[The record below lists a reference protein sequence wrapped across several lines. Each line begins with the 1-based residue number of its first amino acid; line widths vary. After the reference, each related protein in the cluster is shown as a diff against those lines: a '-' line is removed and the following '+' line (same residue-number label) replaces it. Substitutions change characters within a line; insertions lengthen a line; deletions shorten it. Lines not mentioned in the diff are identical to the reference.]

1 MKSKILLKACF
12 ALLCTITANISF
24 AQTTPAFVQQEDI
37 RVAGKLTDAQ
47 LYPATVSEKSVT
59 RTYFDGLGRPIQV
72 VGVGA
77 SPSQADLIQPI
88 AYDIR
93 GRQDKN
99 YLPYAAPNS
108 STFNSYRA
116 NALGGDQSAFYNN
129 GLADKIADD
138 SSPFSQQLFENSPL
152 ERVYAVGNIGAAFN
166 PLSGTHYKTL
176 NYRSNS
182 TAADGAI
189 LKFDPTGT
197 NTGNYDD
204 FSLNIYEALDEDGHK
219 LMVFKNATEQVV
231 LKREYANTT
240 VNGVAVTYFDTYY
253 VYNNAGLIAYVIP
266 PKATSLIKTGS
277 TITSAAVTS
286 LIFKFVYDTQG
297 RVAEKTVPGAGLIY
311 IVYDPLDRP
320 VLLQNAKLKTGN
332 KWNYIKY
339 DIKGRAIA
347 QGIYVNTAA
356 TQAAMQTIV
365 DAVDYSVNWY
375 ESRSSSTTWGNYT
388 NNCFPTAS
396 ITPLAYSFFDDYD
409 LNLDGTADFNY
420 SQISG
425 AAPAITTT
433 KGLLTIIK
441 TRTSGSGISPAVWL
455 TKLSFYDKYYHL
467 IQVRNNNQIYSTIG
481 DNKTI
486 FYNFVGKVVKTRV
499 TKSIASG
506 NSTVVISNYNYDHG
520 DRLTSVDQQYN
531 SLPVVRVAGYSYN
544 EIGQLIDK
552 QIHST
557 NSGSNWLQSVDYR
570 YDIRGRMTT
579 INNSKLAVDN
589 GAGSG
594 YTNDDSND
602 VFGMEILYDRVDA
615 NLTNTASYNGNISAV
630 KWMSLNNSGVKTYER
645 SYKYS
650 YDLLNRFT
658 GANYAER
665 STTGTG
671 IFNNNLNGFDESGIS
686 YDENG
691 NILKLKRNSS
701 TQGANSYTVVDD
713 LTYSYD
719 ANNANKLISV
729 TDGGTTSNY
738 TGYGFK
744 NPTGT
749 TNTYAYDTGGNLTT
763 DPYKGLTIAYNDL
776 NRTDKITFSSSAN
789 KYIDYSY
796 DADGTLLRKRVYDD
810 VGGVATLKSTTDYI
824 DGFVYLDGV
833 LSYFKT
839 LDGRV
844 RNAAGTL
851 ISEYSITDQQ
861 GNARVTFDNSGSGGS
876 LAVIQENSYYAFGL
890 QLANSPVGTPTVP
903 KKELYNGGSEWQN
916 DFSNLPDYYQ
926 TYYRNYDPALGR
938 FVAADPMAEA
948 AESLTVYAYAN
959 NNPILFNDP
968 LGDLAPKLQE
978 IVDKILFESDG
989 HGGNFNFTT
998 GVFTYFTEED
1008 TQTIIRGGGKPDPGS
1023 MYSGFVAPGN
1033 HVAFDAQGRL
1043 VVVTNSV
1050 QVTRTNGQLDVTYTE
1065 KTTIIDNSKYRAN
1078 QGEAG
1083 YVPAGGT
1090 TGNWYDLGS
1099 KANAVWGAMTP
1110 FLKSSIGYV
1119 KNGAAYLKYYA
1130 SGWKGGSRALIRT
1143 VETARVAGWAG
1154 FAAGEIM
1161 DIAAYLSSDPEIH
1174 ISGTKALVNL
1184 GFGLLGNLGGEY
1196 GTAASAIYFGV
1207 DAFYPGGWSGVG
1219 KDLSDFGQQIHDT
1232 TMQGLGQFNNIYQWV
1247 PHQ

>member
-1 MKSKILLKACF
+1 MKLKNLLNACF
-12 ALLCTITANISF
+12 AALGIVTANSSF

-37 RVAGKLTDAQ
+37 RVPGKLTDAQ
-47 LYPATVSEKSVT
+47 LYPATLSEKSVT
-59 RTYFDGLGRPIQV
+59 RTYFDGLGRPIQE

-77 SPSQADLIQPI
+77 SPSQTDLIQPI

-108 STFNSYRA
+108 STFISYRA
-116 NALGGDQSAFYNN
+116 NALSGDQAAFYNN
-129 GLADKIADD
+129 GLGDKIADD

-166 PLSGTHYKTL
+166 PLSGTHYKSL
-176 NYRSNS
+176 NYRSNT
-182 TAADGAI
+182 TAVDGAI

-204 FSLNIYEALDEDGHK
+204 FSLNIYEAVDEDGHK
-219 LMVFKNATEQVV
+219 FMIFKNATEQVV

-253 VYNNAGLIAYVIP
+253 VYNNGGLVAYIIP
-266 PKATSLIKTGS
+266 PKATSQIKSGS
-277 TITSAAVTS
+277 TIASAAVTS
-286 LIFKFVYDTQG
+286 LIFKFVYDTKG
-297 RVAEKTVPGAGLIY
+297 RIAEKTVPGTGLVY

-339 DIKGRAIA
+339 DVKGRAVA

-365 DAVDYSVNWY
+365 DAIDYSVNWY

-396 ITPLAYSFFDDYD
+396 ITPLAYSYFDDYD
-409 LNLDGTADFNY
+409 LNLDGIADFNY

-433 KGLLTIIK
+433 KGLLTVVK
-441 TRTSGSGISPAVWL
+441 TLTSGSGISPAVWL

-467 IQVRNNNQIYSTIG
+467 IQVRNNNQLYSTIG
-481 DNKTI
+481 DNKTL
-486 FYNFVGKVVKTRV
+486 FYDFVGKVIKTSV

-506 NSTVVISNYNYDHG
+506 NSTTVISNYNYDHG

-531 SLPVVRVAGYSYN
+531 SLPVIRVAGFTYN

-552 QIHST
+552 KLHST
-557 NSGSNWLQSVDYR
+557 NSGSSWLQSVDYR

-579 INNSKLAVDN
+579 INNSKLAVDD
-589 GAGSG
+589 GTGSG
-594 YTNDDSND
+594 YTNDDGND
-602 VFGMEILYDRVDA
+602 VFGMEILYDKVDA

-630 KWMSLNNSGVKTYER
+630 KWMSLNGSGVKTYER
-645 SYKYS
+645 SYKYT

-665 STTGTG
+665 ATTGTG
-671 IFNNNLNGFDESGIS
+671 TFNNNLNGFDESGIS

-701 TQGANSYTVVDD
+701 TQGTNSYTVVDD
-713 LTYSYD
+713 LTYTYD
-719 ANNANKLISV
+719 ANNANKLLSV
-729 TDGGTTSNY
+729 TDGTTSSY
-738 TGYGFK
+738 TSYGFK

-749 TNTYAYDTGGNLTT
+749 TNPYAYDSGGNLTT

-776 NRTDKITFSSSAN
+776 NRTDKITFSSSPN
-789 KYIDYSY
+789 RYIDYSY

-824 DGFVYLDGV
+824 DGFVYLNGV

-890 QLANSPVGTPTVP
+890 QLANSPAGTPTVP

-948 AESLTVYAYAN
+948 TESLTVYAYAN

-968 LGDLAPKLQE
+968 LGDLAPKIQE
-978 IVDKILFESDG
+978 IVDKILLESDG

-1008 TQTIIRGGGKPDPGS
+1008 TQTIIRGGGKPDPSS

-1050 QVTRTNGQLDVTYTE
+1050 QVKSTDGQYDVTYTE
-1065 KTTIIDNSKYRAN
+1065 KRTIIDDSKNREKKLNALSDLNNGLGGFGIGLSANNELWDFAVRTSFRSANSFKAFNALSKSQQVWRTNRALGKVGAKFLN
-1078 QGEAG
+1078 GAKGVGKVLGYAG
-1083 YVPAGGT
+1083 YATVIAKVAINGRLTPGDVL
-1090 TGNWYDLGS
+1090 DL
-1099 KANAVWGAMTP
+1099 
-1110 FLKSSIGYV
+1110 
-1119 KNGAAYLKYYA
+1119 
-1130 SGWKGGSRALIRT
+1130 T
-1143 VETARVAGWAG
+1143 V
-1154 FAAGEIM
+1154 
-1161 DIAAYLSSDPEIH
+1161 
-1174 ISGTKALVNL
+1174 N
-1184 GFGLLGNLGGEY
+1184 
-1196 GTAASAIYFGV
+1196 AASAIPGYGWAIGGLYFITDLAVQHYTNKSIGDHLNTYFGDPNLL
-1207 DAFYPGGWSGVG
+1207 DAPATLL
-1219 KDLSDFGQQIHDT
+1219 K
-1232 TMQGLGQFNNIYQWV
+1232 
-1247 PHQ
+1247 